1 MLDQA
6 APSILVVEPHDGS
19 LGTFGDHLARSGSNL
34 RHVDGV
40 SAACTLLRSQW
51 FPIVVA
57 SLPAPGVE
65 ALALLRAAQ
74 RSLPRSEVVFRFAEL
89 GTGGTALP
97 AIRESAAAV
106 VGSETSS
113 EALQHLIEAL
123 LARLHGEAGSV
134 VRGQIPSLQSRSIE
148 AIRLERYR
156 AALRPLAALDGLED
170 RHAITRFR
178 LAIARAARDTTGAQH
193 AWVVL
198 EGEGEES
205 VTASEPVSLDVPRSF
220 AREIRLA
227 ARPISH
233 AADESPPGH
242 HFLGVPVGGD
252 EDISG
257 AIVVALPPDATT
269 DVEQTALLVGL
280 ARELATGERIVSL
293 RRQLT
298 EARESVIAGLASALE
313 LRDRETS
320 RHSQRV
326 AELAHELAAELGYE
340 EGLALDELRTGAL
353 LHDLGKIGI
362 PDAILAKPGP
372 LTNDE
377 WLEMQRHPEHGW
389 RVLQRLPRL
398 DRVAELVLVS
408 HERWDGRGYPR
419 GLAGDDIPVAARI
432 FIVADAWDS
441 MISDRPYRRALP
453 LDEALQEVSDR
464 AGSQFDPEVVEA
476 FFRVI
481 ARRFMEQVAYAKR
494 RHSAA

>member
-1 MLDQA
+1 MLNQA

-19 LGTFGDHLARSGSNL
+19 LGTFGEHLAQSGSNL

-40 SAACTLLRSQW
+40 SAACTLLRRQW

-57 SLPAPGVE
+57 LLPAPGTD

-74 RSLPRSEVVFRFAEL
+74 RSLPQSEVVFRFAEL
-89 GTGGTALP
+89 GPGGTALP

-106 VGSETSS
+106 VGAETNA
-113 EALQHLIEAL
+113 EALRRLIDAL
-123 LARLHGEAGSV
+123 LARLHGEAGLV
-134 VRGQIPSLQSRSIE
+134 PQGQAPSLQSRPTQ
-148 AIRLERYR
+148 AIRLERHR

-170 RHAITRFR
+170 DGAVARFR
-178 LAIARAARDTTGAQH
+178 LAIARAARDVTDAQH
-193 AWVVL
+193 AWVIL
-198 EGEGEES
+198 DDGDGES
-205 VTASEPVSLDVPRSF
+205 MAASEPVSLDVPRSF
-220 AREIRLA
+220 AREVRLA
-227 ARPISH
+227 ARAISH
-233 AADESPPGH
+233 VPDGSEPRH
-242 HFLGVPVGGD
+242 CLLGAPVDGD
-252 EDISG
+252 EGICG
-257 AIVVALPPDATT
+257 ALVVALSADIVPDA
-269 DVEQTALLVGL
+269 EQTSLLAAL
-280 ARELATGERIVSL
+280 ARELGAGGRIVSL
-293 RRQLT
+293 RRQVM
-298 EARESVIAGLASALE
+298 EAREAVVAGLASALE

-326 AELAHELAAELGYE
+326 AELAQDLAAELGYE

-353 LHDLGKIGI
+353 LHDLGKIGV
-362 PDAILAKPGP
+362 PDAILGKPGP

-377 WLEMQRHPEHGW
+377 WREMQRHPEYGW
-389 RVLQRLPRL
+389 RVLQRVPRL

-419 GLAGDDIPVAARI
+419 GLEGDDIPVSARI

-453 LDEALQEVSDR
+453 LDEALQEISDR

-481 ARRFMEQVAYAKR
+481 ARRFMEQGTYAQR
-494 RHSAA
+494 RDPAA